1 MCAALADIAATGSA
15 VLVFGRDHALR
26 TIAERRQWRQLA
38 LIDGML
44 KPLGEVLLDGR
55 TIEELLLGME
65 SVPTKPQPESIPNL
79 VPFPLSARTA
89 GVA

>member
-1 MCAALADIAATGSA
+1 M
-15 VLVFGRDHALR
+15 LVFGRDHALR
-26 TIAERRQWRQLA
+26 TIAERRHWRQLA
-38 LIDGML
+38 LIDGTL

-65 SVPTKPQPESIPNL
+65 SVPQKPQVQPESIPNL

>member
-1 MCAALADIAATGSA
+1 VCA
-15 VLVFGRDHALR
+15 VLAEAAAAGASVLAFGRDHALR

-38 LIDGML
+38 LIDGAL

-55 TIEELLLGME
+55 TIDELLLGME
-65 SVPTKPQPESIPNL
+65 SIPAKPVRESIPNL